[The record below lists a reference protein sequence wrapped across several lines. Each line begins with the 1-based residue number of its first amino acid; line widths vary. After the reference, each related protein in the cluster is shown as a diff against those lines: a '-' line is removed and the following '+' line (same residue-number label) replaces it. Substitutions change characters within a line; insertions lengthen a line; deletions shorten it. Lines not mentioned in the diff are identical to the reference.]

1 METYKFKTNIK
12 CGNCVA
18 TVTPFLNGIPEIQD
32 WEVDIKSPDKT
43 LTVSATTE
51 LQATKVISELNKAGY
66 QAETIL

>member
-18 TVTPFLNGIPEIQD
+18 TVTPFLNSIPEIVD
-32 WEVDIKSPDKT
+32 WEVDTKHPEKT
-43 LTVSATTE
+43 LTINSNENLEAV
-51 LQATKVISELNKAGY
+51 KVITALNQAGY

>member
-18 TVTPFLNGIPEIQD
+18 TVTPFLTGISEIED
-32 WEVDIKSPDKT
+32 WEVDTKSPDKT
-43 LTVSATTE
+43 LTITTADGLE
-51 LQATKVISELNKAGY
+51 STKVITALNKAGY